1 MNPVAL
7 IIDDEIQIRRLLR
20 LVLEAENYKVHE
32 AETGQQGLMEIATR
46 KPDVVLLDLGLP
58 DVEGLQVLKRLR
70 EWSEVPVIV
79 LTVRDDVQEKV
90 AALDAGADD
99 YITKP
104 FSTPELLARL
114 RAAQRK
120 TRPSE
125 EVSVFKNGDLV
136 VDLTAHVVT
145 RAGREIK
152 LSATEYALL
161 RLFVKHPGRVLTHRH
176 ILREIWGPK
185 SEEHR
190 QYLRV
195 YVTHLRQKIE
205 RDPTKPSLI
214 QTQSGIGSLTGIT
227 RESACQRAN
236 AQSRVTADTDGAAIR
251 RCCSRRECGRASTAQ
266 FGLETRCRIA
276 LWRLGDQQGVC
287 DRPRVS
293 RRWILISTDHS
304 RSLRSDSARGHQLHC
319 HLSSLPRWRRRIL
332 IRAFTGT
339 FASRGGGPAAR
350 SRSDGNGRSQR
361 LVGTELRHF
370 RR

>member
-7 IIDDEIQIRRLLR
+7 IIDDEVQIRRLLR
-20 LVLEAENYKVHE
+20 LVLEAENYKVRE
-32 AETGQQGLMEIATR
+32 ADTGQQGLMEIATH

-114 RAAQRK
+114 RVAQRK
-120 TRPSE
+120 ARSIE
-125 EVSVFKNGDLV
+125 ELSVFRSGDFV

-145 RAGREIK
+145 RAGSEIK
-152 LSATEYALL
+152 LSATEYAVI
-161 RLFVKHPGRVLTHRH
+161 RLFVKNPGRVLTHRY

-205 RDPTKPSLI
+205 RDPAKPSLI
-214 QTQSGIGSLTGIT
+214 QTLPGIGY
-227 RESACQRAN
+227 RFVA
-236 AQSRVTADTDGAAIR
+236 
-251 RCCSRRECGRASTAQ
+251 
-266 FGLETRCRIA
+266 
-276 LWRLGDQQGVC
+276 
-287 DRPRVS
+287 
-293 RRWILISTDHS
+293 
-304 RSLRSDSARGHQLHC
+304 
-319 HLSSLPRWRRRIL
+319 
-332 IRAFTGT
+332 
-339 FASRGGGPAAR
+339 
-350 SRSDGNGRSQR
+350 
-361 LVGTELRHF
+361 
-370 RR
+370 

>member
-7 IIDDEIQIRRLLR
+7 IIDDEVQIRRLLR

-32 AETGQQGLMEIATR
+32 AETGQQGLMEVATR
-46 KPDVVLLDLGLP
+46 NPKPDVVLLDLGLP
-58 DVEGLQVLKRLR
+58 DLEGLRVLKRLR

-120 TRPSE
+120 TRSSE
-125 EVSVFKNGDLV
+125 EVSVFSNGDLV
-136 VDLTAHVVT
+136 VDLSARVVT
-145 RAGREIK
+145 RSGREIK
-152 LSATEYALL
+152 LTATEYALL
-161 RLFVKHPGRVLTHRH
+161 RLFVKHPGRVLTHRY

-205 RDPTKPSLI
+205 PDPAKPSLI
-214 QTQSGIGSLTGIT
+214 QTQPGIGYRFIG
-227 RESACQRAN
+227 
-236 AQSRVTADTDGAAIR
+236 
-251 RCCSRRECGRASTAQ
+251 
-266 FGLETRCRIA
+266 
-276 LWRLGDQQGVC
+276 
-287 DRPRVS
+287 
-293 RRWILISTDHS
+293 
-304 RSLRSDSARGHQLHC
+304 
-319 HLSSLPRWRRRIL
+319 
-332 IRAFTGT
+332 
-339 FASRGGGPAAR
+339 
-350 SRSDGNGRSQR
+350 
-361 LVGTELRHF
+361 
-370 RR
+370 